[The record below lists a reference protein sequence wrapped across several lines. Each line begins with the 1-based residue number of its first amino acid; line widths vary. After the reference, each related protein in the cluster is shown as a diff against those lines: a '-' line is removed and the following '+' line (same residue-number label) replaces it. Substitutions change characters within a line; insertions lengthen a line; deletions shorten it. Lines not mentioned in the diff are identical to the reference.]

1 LDFWKTVIFNF
12 YFIFT
17 NVHETYLNL
26 IIFNMYNTYHILY
39 FSRIYILVYWMSHI
53 WYCCISHDQRLV
65 IAKVF
70 TSISNR
76 HKCRDR
82 LCYLQV
88 LWYNVL
94 LRLAT
99 SLMPLQPATT
109 SRICLEIAIMIIWRG
124 IIICI
129 KLNSFSHKYRKVL

>member
-1 LDFWKTVIFNF
+1 LDFRKTFIYNF

-17 NVHETYLNL
+17 MFKKYLLIWLFSIRSTIHIISYTFQELTY
-26 IIFNMYNTYHILY
+26 
-39 FSRIYILVYWMSHI
+39 W
-53 WYCCISHDQRLV
+53 CIRWVISDTVVSVHDQRLV
-65 IAKVF
+65 IPQVL

-76 HKCRDR
+76 PKSRDK

-88 LWYNVL
+88 LWYIVL

-109 SRICLEIAIMIIWRG
+109 SRTCLENCNHDYLKKRY
-124 IIICI
+124 
-129 KLNSFSHKYRKVL
+129 NSMHNVKFI